1 MGNSALGRSVELDA
15 TDKAIIREL
24 QVDGRMPY
32 AHLAPL
38 VGLSEAATRQRVNRL
53 VERGIISVVAVT
65 DPMVLGYGYQAM
77 LGIQVDCDVVNAA
90 EKLGQIPELEY
101 VVITAGRYDVLA
113 EAVCTDADHLLEVI
127 DEKIRSV
134 TGVRR
139 VETLSYLR
147 IVKQQ
152 YDWGTM

>member
-1 MGNSALGRSVELDA
+1 MSAHELDE

-32 AHLAPL
+32 AQLAPL

-53 VERGIISVVAVT
+53 TERGLMSIVAVT
-65 DPMVLGYGYQAM
+65 DPLALGYGYQAM
-77 LGIQVDCDVVNAA
+77 LGIQVDTDVVHTA
-90 EKLGQIPELEY
+90 EKLGHIPELEY
-101 VVITAGRYDVLA
+101 VVIAAGRYDVLA
-113 EAVCTDADHLLEVI
+113 EVVCTDADHLLRVI

-134 TGVRR
+134 TGVRT
-139 VETLSYLR
+139 VETLTYLR